1 MEGLEMEFRGTG
13 ACSEC
18 MVSGSVPGIEAEAGR
33 GGACLQSKHLGGRDT
48 MTGYGVGLEQ
58 TWDT

>member
-1 MEGLEMEFRGTG
+1 MEFRGTG

-18 MVSGSVPGIEAEAGR
+18 MVSGSVPGIETGAGR
-33 GGACLQSKHLGGRDT
+33 GGACLQSKHLGGRG
-48 MTGYGVGLEQ
+48 MMAGYGVGLKQ